1 MKITKTQLRQIIK
14 EETQIALTREGSR
27 PATVSK
33 VSIPDIVN
41 LIAEARSELDK
52 VEAYMV
58 NPGKTPAK
66 LRIIM
71 AQLLRASTAL
81 YKASYETD
89 HGSLEKKQLP

>member
-1 MKITKTQLRQIIK
+1 MKLTQQQLRQIIK

-27 PATVSK
+27 HATVSK
-33 VSIPDIVN
+33 VSTSDIVN

-58 NPGKTPAK
+58 NSGKTPAK
-66 LRIIM
+66 LRVIM
-71 AQLLRASTAL
+71 AQLQRASAAL

-89 HGSLEKKQLP
+89 HGSLEEKQLP